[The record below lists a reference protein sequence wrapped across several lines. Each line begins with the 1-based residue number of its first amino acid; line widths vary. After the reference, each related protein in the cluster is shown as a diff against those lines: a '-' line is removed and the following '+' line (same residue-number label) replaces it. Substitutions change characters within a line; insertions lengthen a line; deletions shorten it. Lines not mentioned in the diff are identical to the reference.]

1 MNEVYDDRFA
11 PDFRVS
17 VLRKII
23 ALIQSYMYKYRKQ
36 KAKLA
41 GKYM

>member
-1 MNEVYDDRFA
+1 MGD
-11 PDFRVS
+11 
-17 VLRKII
+17 LRHSLDISMSKETI
-23 ALIQSYMYKYRKQ
+23 ALVRDYTDEARKQ